1 MRVLAARWAW
11 CRCWLGGGYA
21 RVSPTIALLHAHLPT
36 VPERDTCRRKP
47 VRRLSTAYEIW
58 LQTVFGESSLRSQAL
73 FAKSAW
79 GSKISSFLLSVKPS
93 PPKMATST
101 TGW

>member
-1 MRVLAARWAW
+1 M
-11 CRCWLGGGYA
+11 
-21 RVSPTIALLHAHLPT
+21 
-36 VPERDTCRRKP
+36 
-47 VRRLSTAYEIW
+47 RRLSTAYEIW